1 MYNYLIVD
9 DEPLIRM
16 GTLKKLESLSDRICC
31 IGEADNGRQAID
43 LTEQFAP
50 DLILLDMEM
59 PVMNGTA
66 LLSYLSENHPDIQLI
81 VISGYKSFDYIKH
94 AIANNAIDYILKPFT
109 EEQIKKTVLQAL
121 ERIETSASIHAQ
133 LQVSEEQRE
142 IAFYEHDIWLLQNLI
157 LDYGISDTEIHS
169 KKLSFIR
176 NSERFLLLL
185 FYTSVSTE
193 KINPKSY
200 LTRLG
205 YSELALFL
213 PHPTNPNLGF
223 FLLSVSARA
232 GYTPQAFCTR
242 FIDEFTSYMETF
254 QAISYWGVSNTIPT
268 LELLHTAYKQSS
280 SALGSMPVLQAHSST
295 YTYSEE
301 SSATATE
308 IFWDKKDEFLFRI
321 EAGMTERVHE
331 LLTELQTL
339 YQTLPNL
346 TLADVK
352 YHYHQLT
359 EDCLLILKQYL
370 NQPSASGSMHNIVN
384 EIFSIAE
391 LHHYY
396 MRFFENLSTM
406 LKPQSVY
413 AIQDTIEQIKIY
425 TQRNYQKNLTVD
437 FLASLFYMNSS
448 YLSHLFR
455 RQTGEKYVQY
465 LNGIRIAKAKDLLL
479 TTDRKLYQIA
489 RSVGYDNVKYFFRVF
504 KKWEGITPEQYR
516 SKK

>member
-16 GTLKKLESLSDRICC
+16 GTLKKLESLSDRIRC
-31 IGEADNGRQAID
+31 IGEADNGKQAIE

-50 DLILLDMEM
+50 DLIILDMEM

-66 LLSYLSENHPDIQLI
+66 LLSFLSEKHPNIQLI

-109 EEQIKKTVLQAL
+109 EEQIQKTVLQAL

-157 LDYGISDTEIHS
+157 LDYGTADTEIHS
-169 KKLSFIR
+169 QKLSFLR

-185 FYTSVSTE
+185 FYTSVPTE
-193 KINPKSY
+193 EMNLENH

-213 PHPTNPNLGF
+213 PHPSNPNLGF
-223 FLLSVSARA
+223 FLLSVSTKA
-232 GYTPQAFCTR
+232 GYTPHAFYTR
-242 FIDEFTSYMETF
+242 FIDEFTSYIETL
-254 QAISYWGVSNTIPT
+254 QAVSYWGVSNTIPT
-268 LELLHTAYKQSS
+268 LEHLHTAYKQSC
-280 SALGSMPVLQAHSST
+280 SALGSMPVLQTQSS
-295 YTYSEE
+295 YYIYSLE
-301 SSATATE
+301 SSPSVTE
-308 IFWDKKDEFLFRI
+308 IFWDKKEEFLFRI

-331 LLTELQTL
+331 LLTELQNL
-339 YQTLPNL
+339 YQTLPDL
-346 TLADVK
+346 TLSDVK

-370 NQPSASGSMHNIVN
+370 NQPSPSGSMHNIVN
-384 EIFSIAE
+384 EIFSISE

-396 MRFFENLSTM
+396 TRFFENLSTM

-465 LNGIRIAKAKDLLL
+465 LNGIRIAKAKELLL

-489 RSVGYDNVKYFFRVF
+489 RAVGYDNVKYFFRVF

-516 SKK
+516 LKK